1 MKSEIKYK
9 VRLALQEHQT
19 FDVEL
24 LNESIII
31 ENFLSSAKAI
41 VGNAWNKGV
50 DTISNAKDLAYV
62 FGKVSADEKLAK
74 TTSDYFFTVFK
85 RTTLKDLYDKLIK
98 LKLVDIKGKIEAL
111 ISKIENGSYSDKIKF
126 LVGSVVGSIVLY
138 LKKYIDELASEKGGI
153 KKIRNF
159 ALKFLGVVVIGEIIS
174 SLTNI
179 SSYFGLIT
187 KIVGG
192 VFVLIELLKPIT
204 DTIIDFINSGTSFF
218 LAKENIE
225 FSSNLINPMCNI
237 MTVNTY
243 EEGIDL
249 LIKILGKPSENPEDW
264 TKIKKPLSMWREIT
278 IQIRKEVKEK
288 GMSGDSEVDESD
300 TWWSA
305 IQSTFCR

>member
-9 VRLALQEHQT
+9 VRLALQEHQK
-19 FDVEL
+19 FNVEI

-31 ENFLSSAKAI
+31 ENFLSSAKTM
-41 VGNAWNKGV
+41 VGNTWNKGV
-50 DTISNAKDLAYV
+50 KTISNAKDLAYV
-62 FGKVSADEKLAK
+62 FGKVSADEELAK
-74 TTSDYFFTVFK
+74 TTSDYFFKVFK

-138 LKKYIDELASEKGGI
+138 LKKYIDELASKQGGI
-153 KKIRNF
+153 EKIKNF

-179 SSYFGLIT
+179 SSYFGLIS

-192 VFVLIELLKPIT
+192 VFILIELLKPIT
-204 DTIIDFINSGTSFF
+204 DTIIHFINSGTSFF

-225 FSSNLINPMCNI
+225 SPSNLPNPICNI

-243 EEGIDL
+243 EEGIEL
-249 LIKILGKPSENPEDW
+249 LNKHIGTRKENPEAW
-264 TKIKKPLSMWREIT
+264 AQISKPLKMWKDIT
-278 IQIRKEVKEK
+278 IQIRKELKS
-288 GMSGDSEVDESD
+288 GATGDSEVDESD

-305 IQSTFCR
+305 ITSRFCK